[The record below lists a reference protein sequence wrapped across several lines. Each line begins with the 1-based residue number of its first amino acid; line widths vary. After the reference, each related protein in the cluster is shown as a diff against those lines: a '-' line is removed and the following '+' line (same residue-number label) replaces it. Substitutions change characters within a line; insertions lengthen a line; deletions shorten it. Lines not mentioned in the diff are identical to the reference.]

1 MNILNIKDNDH
12 INDFKSF
19 NEIHAL
25 LRLRFHQHKQYLS
38 YLIKNENN
46 LHIIMDT
53 VDIDIGQAKIDV
65 NGVPFNKWF
74 LVVIRLE
81 NKVFETLETNH
92 SILC

>member
-1 MNILNIKDNDH
+1 
-12 INDFKSF
+12 
-19 NEIHAL
+19 
-25 LRLRFHQHKQYLS
+25 
-38 YLIKNENN
+38 
-46 LHIIMDT
+46 MDK
-53 VDIDIGQAKIDV
+53 VDIDICQAKIDV